1 MCDKLTKDLMCFECL
16 CLSCNRLM
24 LRDAKEL
31 ELEQRNAR
39 RSREAEAEVL
49 RYLWSK
55 GTLGAKELRKRGAW
69 NS

>member
-1 MCDKLTKDLMCFECL
+1 MLECL

-24 LRDAKEL
+24 LRSAKEAK
-31 ELEQRNAR
+31 EQ
-39 RSREAEAEVL
+39 SRGAEVL

-55 GTLGAKELRKRGAW
+55 GALEAKELRKRETW